1 MTARHFIVT
10 WFFLSS
16 FSVTGQT
23 VAEAYGSLILP
34 FDLKENLSIL
44 ASDALEGRETGT
56 RGQKM
61 AASFIRHH
69 FQELGLQPPVNGS
82 YFQPFQLYQNVPG
95 ETFLTVEG
103 NRFDNFEHIIYY
115 GKDDSGGE
123 VKVPVLFAGRGRLE
137 DYTGLDVSGKGVLIM
152 PAEEA
157 DYRAAIALARE
168 KDAQAIFI
176 LNTRSAEEFKEYARQ
191 FYSFLSGGRLSLE
204 KGQVSGGGTALF
216 FVAPQV
222 AENMFQ
228 TTVEKLTAVAD
239 SQKKLLKKTLAA
251 DVSYKTTI
259 VVNTI
264 ETENVLG
271 YLEGTDKKN
280 EVVVITSHYDH
291 IGKEPKAEGDSINN
305 GADDDGS
312 GTVAVMQLAKAF
324 AAAKKAGKGPRRS
337 ILFVTFTAEE
347 NGLLG
352 SEYYIQNPVFPLEN
366 TVVDLNIDMV
376 GRRDEQHRD
385 SPPYVYVIG
394 ADKLSSELHGLS
406 ESVNRQYTNL
416 VFDYTYNDEDHPARL
431 YYRSDHWN
439 FAQENIPII
448 FYFDGIH
455 EDYHKP
461 SDEVDK
467 IEFDLLTLRTKAI
480 FYTAWE
486 IANREE
492 RIKPDAK

>member
-10 WFFLSS
+10 WFFFSS

-23 VAEAYGSLILP
+23 VAEAYGNLILP
-34 FDLKENLSIL
+34 GDLKENLSIL

-61 AASFIRHH
+61 AAAFIRHH
-69 FQELGLQPPVNGS
+69 FQQLGLQAPVNGS
-82 YFQPFQLYQNVPG
+82 FFQPFQLYQNVPG

-103 NRFDNFEHIIYY
+103 NRFDNFENIIYY

-137 DYTGLDVSGKGVLIM
+137 DYTGLEVSGKGVLIM

-157 DYRAAIALARE
+157 DFRAAITLARE
-168 KDAQAIFI
+168 KNVQAVFI

-191 FYSFLSGGRLSLE
+191 FYNFLSGGRLSLE
-204 KGQVSGGGTALF
+204 KAEVSGKGTALF
-216 FVAPQV
+216 FVAPEV
-222 AENMFQ
+222 AGKMFQ
-228 TTVEKLTAVAD
+228 TTVEKLTAAAD
-239 SQKKLLKKTLAA
+239 SKKKLSKKTAEA
-251 DVSYKTTI
+251 QISYKTTT

-291 IGKEPKAEGDSINN
+291 IGKEPEPEGDSINN

-337 ILFVTFTAEE
+337 ILFMTFTAEE

-352 SEYYIQNPVFPLEN
+352 SEYYTQNPVFPLDN

-439 FAQENIPII
+439 FAQKNIPII

-455 EDYHKP
+455 EDYHRP